1 MTINSANRSGLFL
14 IKNPRQ
20 AWLLAILPLFGAVLL
35 DQGLKNLYQAVVI
48 NENIAWSIP
57 WLPDS
62 SSFRTL
68 IILFI
73 IGGLILMA
81 YRQLSTRWKSSTAVL
96 YGLLIG
102 AAISN
107 WLDRVF
113 LGGVRDIWFL
123 PKLQVVNNPA
133 DWLLVLSVT
142 GLILIEIFE
151 ALKAFKSAE
160 K

>member
-1 MTINSANRSGLFL
+1 
-14 IKNPRQ
+14 
-20 AWLLAILPLFGAVLL
+20 
-35 DQGLKNLYQAVVI
+35 
-48 NENIAWSIP
+48 
-57 WLPDS
+57 
-62 SSFRTL
+62 
-68 IILFI
+68 
-73 IGGLILMA
+73 MA

-113 LGGVRDIWFL
+113 LGGVRDIWLL